1 MRLLL
6 AFATVLCVGLNTA
19 YGQTSLDT
27 HLKDLSGLFF
37 DMPLRNCHP
46 QDKDFLLRLP
56 EFQMIFKTEVFPLS
70 NEAYRVR
77 KTNEGNWDSCT
88 LFTTEHMVSFTID
101 PSSGPEKRYTY
112 LKSMNQYFSSSYAR
126 DSCYQAIKRELKSK
140 PYLRK
145 PEVKKKNY
153 GEQMT
158 YTFKKMAK
166 YPGITLHV
174 ILEIHTTSNLVSL
187 RFTES
192 RPSSI
197 CNE

>member
-6 AFATVLCVGLNTA
+6 VFATVLCVGLNTA
-19 YGQTSLDT
+19 YGQTNLDT

-88 LFTTEHMVSFTID
+88 LLQQSIWFLSPLT
-101 PSSGPEKRYTY
+101 PLP
-112 LKSMNQYFSSSYAR
+112 AR
-126 DSCYQAIKRELKSK
+126 
-140 PYLRK
+140 
-145 PEVKKKNY
+145 KKD
-153 GEQMT
+153 
-158 YTFKKMAK
+158 
-166 YPGITLHV
+166 
-174 ILEIHTTSNLVSL
+174 IHT
-187 RFTES
+187 
-192 RPSSI
+192 
-197 CNE
+197 